1 MILIMGTVITD
12 IFLKSMCDVIYVY
25 VSEKERNL
33 ATEGAIVNFT
43 DVNKILFVSLH
54 YLARLK
60 MSYCNDKTLLI
71 ISHKKLLFCN

>member
-33 ATEGAIVNFT
+33 ATEGAIV
-43 DVNKILFVSLH
+43 ILQ
-54 YLARLK
+54 
-60 MSYCNDKTLLI
+60 MSTKFCLSVYI
-71 ISHKKLLFCN
+71 I